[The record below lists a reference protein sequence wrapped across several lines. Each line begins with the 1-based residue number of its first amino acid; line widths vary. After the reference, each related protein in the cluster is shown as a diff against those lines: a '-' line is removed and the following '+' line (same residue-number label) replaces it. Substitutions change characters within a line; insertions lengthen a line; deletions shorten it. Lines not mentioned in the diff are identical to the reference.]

1 MSKKNAD
8 ILIARLVVRGID
20 KMYKRQLSKLS
31 EWIDKQKKQVINRSY
46 ELGGIYTARMF
57 K

>member
-20 KMYKRQLSKLS
+20 KMDKRQLSKLS